1 MNLAAMPR
9 IAATEECGS
18 CNDASTDFEFVGR
31 HLMASYVGCD
41 PDALRDLDAL
51 EEAMQQAVE
60 ASGATLLNSARHVF
74 PPDGMTIVM
83 LLSESHASIHTY
95 PEHNSCFV
103 DLFTCGLDCRAEEF
117 DAVLRSYL
125 RPAESNATTWI
136 RHSGIQ
142 QDRFHSRRRPT
153 S

>member
-1 MNLAAMPR
+1 MKLAEMPPT
-9 IAATEECGS
+9 AATIGS
-18 CNDASTDFEFVGR
+18 ESPDTATDDFEFVGR
-31 HLMASYVGCD
+31 HMMASYVGCD

-51 EEAMQQAVE
+51 EVAMERAVE
-60 ASGATLLNSARHVF
+60 ACGATLLNSARHVF
-74 PPDGMTIVM
+74 PPEGLTIVM

-103 DLFTCGLDCRAEEF
+103 DLFTCGLDCHAEEF

-125 RPAESNATTWI
+125 RPAEANATTWI

-142 QDRFHSRRRPT
+142 HDRFHTRRHPT
-153 S
+153 I

>member
-1 MNLAAMPR
+1 MPPTAAP
-9 IAATEECGS
+9 INSGS
-18 CNDASTDFEFVGR
+18 QHAVAPDFEFVGR
-31 HLMASYVGCD
+31 HMMSSYVGCD
-41 PDALRDLDAL
+41 RDALRDLDAL

-60 ASGATLLNSARHVF
+60 ASGATLLTSARHVF

-117 DAVLRSYL
+117 DAVLRAYL

-142 QDRFHSRRRPT
+142 QDQFHSRRRPT
-153 S
+153 V

>member
-1 MNLAAMPR
+1 MELAQMPPS
-9 IAATEECGS
+9 AASIKNGS
-18 CNDASTDFEFVGR
+18 AEVVTPDFEFVGR
-31 HLMASYVGCD
+31 HMMASYVGCD
-41 PDALRDLDAL
+41 PVALRDLDAL

-60 ASGATLLNSARHVF
+60 ASGATLLTSARHVF

-117 DAVLRSYL
+117 DAVLRGYL
-125 RPAESNATTWI
+125 RPAQRNATTWI

-142 QDRFHSRRRPT
+142 QDRFHSRRR
-153 S
+153 